1 MFGPSGFPPEGLFI
15 LPSGLLAR
23 RLFLSISISLRGMV
37 PCGINEKNKGEIHM
51 KKDNTGEPSSARLSP
66 VSRTRAGEHA
76 PAPAHTHARAACPPE
91 ADRRD
96 ILDIP
101 CSQTACA
108 GAHAR
113 VRNPAA
119 YFKAWRE
126 AKFGADID
134 PVRAA
139 VDEAVAAFSTKTPET
154 DRLIWLKIANRVGAD
169 EFMRA
174 VWLKQSENDSDRT
187 VLRDTASAFQN
198 LLNRRFPKPGTKGGA
213 A

>member
-1 MFGPSGFPPEGLFI
+1 MKEKKPEAVPVGAASEVMNSQ
-15 LPSGLLAR
+15 P
-23 RLFLSISISLRGMV
+23 LS
-37 PCGINEKNKGEIHM
+37 
-51 KKDNTGEPSSARLSP
+51 
-66 VSRTRAGEHA
+66 RAHA
-76 PAPAHTHARAACPPE
+76 PARDE
-91 ADRRD
+91 VVRRD

-101 CSQTACA
+101 CSQTARA
-108 GAHAR
+108 GAYAH

-154 DRLIWLKIANRVGAD
+154 DRRIWLKIANRVGAD
-169 EFMRA
+169 DFMRA
-174 VWLKQSENDSDRT
+174 VWLKQSENGSDRT

-198 LLNRRFPKPGTKGGA
+198 LLNIMFPRPGTKGGRA
-213 A
+213 

>member
-1 MFGPSGFPPEGLFI
+1 MSTEKLSTGFELSTASLKKREGEKRKS
-15 LPSGLLAR
+15 PCTP
-23 RLFLSISISLRGMV
+23 LR
-37 PCGINEKNKGEIHM
+37 EKGKG
-51 KKDNTGEPSSARLSP
+51 K
-66 VSRTRAGEHA
+66 EH
-76 PAPAHTHARAACPPE
+76 
-91 ADRRD
+91 RRD

-101 CSQTACA
+101 CSQTARA
-108 GAHAR
+108 GAYAH

-154 DRLIWLKIANRVGAD
+154 DRRIWLKIANRVGAD
-169 EFMRA
+169 DFMRA
-174 VWLKQSENDSDRT
+174 VWLKQSENGSDKT

-198 LLNRRFPKPGTKGGA
+198 LLNIKFPRPGTKGGA
-213 A
+213 GSGHTRLRSGGSGG

>member
-1 MFGPSGFPPEGLFI
+1 MS
-15 LPSGLLAR
+15 
-23 RLFLSISISLRGMV
+23 
-37 PCGINEKNKGEIHM
+37 NEKLSTGCALSTASLKKREGKKKPSPLNPYKEKGKGKEQ
-51 KKDNTGEPSSARLSP
+51 
-66 VSRTRAGEHA
+66 
-76 PAPAHTHARAACPPE
+76 
-91 ADRRD
+91 DRRD
-96 ILDIP
+96 IFDIP
-101 CSQTACA
+101 CSQTAGA

-154 DRLIWLKIANRVGAD
+154 DRRIWLKIANRVGAD

-174 VWLKQSENDSDRT
+174 VWQKQSENGSDKT

-198 LLNRRFPKPGTKGGA
+198 LLNIKFPRPGTKGGA
-213 A
+213 GSGTASRALSEFINSESAAGAKDVSAVVGEAAKAGGVR

>member
-1 MFGPSGFPPEGLFI
+1 M
-15 LPSGLLAR
+15 
-23 RLFLSISISLRGMV
+23 
-37 PCGINEKNKGEIHM
+37 EKS
-51 KKDNTGEPSSARLSP
+51 NTGEPNSARPSP
-66 VSRTRAGEHA
+66 ASRTRAGKHT
-76 PAPAHTHARAACPPE
+76 PAPAHARARAVCPPE

-139 VDEAVAAFSTKTPET
+139 VDEAVAAFSTKTPKT
-154 DRLIWLKIANRVGAD
+154 DRRIWLKIANRVGAE

-174 VWLKQSENDSDRT
+174 VWLKQSENGSDRT
-187 VLRDTASAFQN
+187 VLRDTASAFQK
-198 LLNRRFPKPGTKGGA
+198 LLNIMFPKPGTEGGA

>member
-1 MFGPSGFPPEGLFI
+1 MS
-15 LPSGLLAR
+15 
-23 RLFLSISISLRGMV
+23 
-37 PCGINEKNKGEIHM
+37 NEKLSTGCALSTASLKKREGEKRKSPCTPLREKG
-51 KKDNTGEPSSARLSP
+51 KGK
-66 VSRTRAGEHA
+66 EH
-76 PAPAHTHARAACPPE
+76 
-91 ADRRD
+91 RRD

-154 DRLIWLKIANRVGAD
+154 DRRIWLKIANRVGAD

-174 VWLKQSENDSDRT
+174 VWLKQSENGSDKT

-198 LLNRRFPKPGTKGGA
+198 LLNIKFPRPGTKGGA
-213 A
+213 GSGTASRALSEFINSENPSRTEGGRA